1 MAYIEEWLNPQDVS
15 DRYGISTS
23 TLAKWR
29 MSRKNLPFF
38 KDGRYVKYRVS
49 DIEVYLK
56 SNVVEVVS

>member
-49 DIEVYLK
+49 DIEAYLK